1 MLLFAA
7 PHRSLGLALTHSFS
21 SGPTLPGT
29 YADATYTILPG
40 SAANSTHWTL
50 NVLAKG
56 VSSWANGKLDPA
68 STATNLAYASSIN
81 APATPADPASRFGIH
96 QARGK
101 WSQDLSSAKIAN
113 FDALVQ
119 KATGGK

>member
-1 MLLFAA
+1 MYLVVE
-7 PHRSLGLALTHSFS
+7 
-21 SGPTLPGT
+21 SGHTLPTT

-40 SAANSTHWTL
+40 SASNTTHWTL

-56 VSSWANGKLDPA
+56 VSSWDGGKLDPA
-68 STATNLAYASSIN
+68 STATNLAFGSSIN

-101 WSQDLSSAKIAN
+101 WSHDLSSAKIAN
-113 FDALVQ
+113 FDSLVQ
-119 KATGGK
+119 KLAGGK